1 MSSSIFAS
9 RTTKRLRFQYGS
21 LTGTQ
26 LSAAT
31 DATSSL
37 RLLALD
43 FDSSVIVID
52 NGTNVD
58 ISLMLLHP
66 EETDVTQKIYWM
78 SVGAGKSLTFDLYS
92 VVKYIDAGAK
102 IYAYVDS
109 GSPSAATKLR
119 FFTWG

>member
-9 RTTKRLRFQYGS
+9 KTTKRLRFQYGE

-26 LSAAT
+26 MSAAT
-31 DATSSL
+31 DAATSL
-37 RLLALD
+37 RILALN
-43 FDSSVIVID
+43 FDSSVMVID

-66 EETDVTQKIYWM
+66 EETDITQKIYWL
-78 SVGAGKSLTFDLYS
+78 SIGAGKTLSLDLYS
-92 VVKYIDAGAK
+92 VVKYIDAGTK